1 MAAELSGCK
10 DNKKNKISQEKR
22 VKNKTLKLLPVE
34 FRGILLA
41 KQQNLLIS

>member
-22 VKNKTLKLLPVE
+22 VKNKTLNLLPVE

>member
-1 MAAELSGCK
+1 MAAKLSGCK
-10 DNKKNKISQEKR
+10 DNKKNKISQEK
-22 VKNKTLKLLPVE
+22 KNKTLNLLPVE